1 MELTPEQKQKVAGWI
16 AEGLKLSEIQK
27 RLAAEAGLHLTYM
40 EARLLVDDLR
50 LTPQDPAPPI
60 VPPEI
65 GAAVASK
72 KGGSEPFNASGEA
85 SLIGSEAI
93 PPVASGKV
101 SLKVD
106 EIARPA
112 TIVSGTVT
120 FSDGKKAG
128 WYLDQMG
135 RLGMVP
141 EDKTYRPPQA
151 DLAEFQVAL
160 ERELVRLGM

>member
-16 AEGLKLSEIQK
+16 ADGLKLSDVQR
-27 RLAAEAGLHLTYM
+27 RLADETGLHLTYM

-50 LTPQDPAPPI
+50 LTPQDPAPAT
-60 VPPEI
+60 VPPEL
-65 GAAVASK
+65 GGMGTAT
-72 KGGSEPFNASGEA
+72 GGSTELSDAPGNVLQAENVSPPTSGR
-85 SLIGSEAI
+85 
-93 PPVASGKV
+93 V
-101 SLKVD
+101 SIKVD

-128 WYLDQMG
+128 WHLDQMG

>member
-16 AEGLKLSEIQK
+16 ADGLKLSDVQK
-27 RLAAEAGLHLTYM
+27 RLADEAGLHLTYM

-50 LTPQDPAPPI
+50 LTPQDPAPAT
-60 VPPEI
+60 VPTEL
-65 GAAVASK
+65 GAVSAAS
-72 KGGSEPFNASGEA
+72 ASGELSNVPGNVLQA
-85 SLIGSEAI
+85 ENVS
-93 PPVASGKV
+93 PPTSGRV
-101 SLKVD
+101 SIKVD
-106 EIARPA
+106 DIARPA

-128 WYLDQMG
+128 WHLDQMG

-151 DLAEFQVAL
+151 DLAEFQAAL
-160 ERELVRLGM
+160 ERELARLGM

>member
-1 MELTPEQKQKVAGWI
+1 MELTPEQKQMVAGWI
-16 AEGLKLSEIQK
+16 ADGLKLADVQK
-27 RLAAEAGLHLTYM
+27 RLADEAGVHLTYM

-50 LTPQDPAPPI
+50 LTPQDPAP
-60 VPPEI
+60 VPAPADLGGI
-65 GAAVASK
+65 GAA
-72 KGGSEPFNASGEA
+72 
-85 SLIGSEAI
+85 IGSSAALSNAPGQVLQTEDAS
-93 PPVASGKV
+93 PPAPGRV

-106 EIARPA
+106 DIARPA

-128 WYLDQMG
+128 WHLDQMG

-151 DLAEFQVAL
+151 DLADFQAAL

>member
-16 AEGLKLSEIQK
+16 ADGLKLSDIQK
-27 RLAAEAGLHLTYM
+27 RLADEAGLHLTYM

-50 LTPQDPAPPI
+50 LTPQDPAP
-60 VPPEI
+60 
-65 GAAVASK
+65 AAAPSEL
-72 KGGSEPFNASGEA
+72 GGMPAASGDSAALSDAPGNVLEA
-85 SLIGSEAI
+85 ENIS
-93 PPVASGKV
+93 PPPSRRV
-101 SLKVD
+101 SIKVD

-128 WYLDQMG
+128 WHLDQMG

-151 DLAEFQVAL
+151 DLAEFQAAL